1 MDNKYANLPGIAK
14 NEPDFYET
22 SASTVA
28 SSFNLISTKMDLTD
42 SPSESSWKS
51 SGESN
56 CQHIKMSDAKD
67 KYNASILSSEHADF
81 SDTITNRRKF
91 GYIVEPD
98 IYEWNQD
105 AAETPLHR
113 FKRLELELNDLKADL
128 TNMEKFAKEEDKLT
142 LINFDP
148 VELSKQVDVLQKEI
162 NALHLQKIGAK
173 SFDVSM
179 LDNKAK
185 KQLLLDHLN
194 NFKANLKTSK
204 NEPTKVATDS
214 SAISFKLFA
223 DLEEADLDRAK
234 KVTELNSRLANLE
247 KVFGAGNASVN
258 SAHIAKLCTNIENK
272 SILGLVENLN
282 SKLSL
287 LDVQSLEQIESKLQ
301 IVSQKVT
308 SQLSDKKGVIE
319 DQEKMLRINELYTMV
334 NNWKDVSA
342 TVPTIV
348 ERLTA
353 LNEIHQKAFQFSS
366 TLTRLDKEQQD
377 TIKSIETSTDVLNH
391 LKKSFETNLESI
403 KANFDALNER
413 ILSIDPK

>member
-1 MDNKYANLPGIAK
+1 
-14 NEPDFYET
+14 
-22 SASTVA
+22 
-28 SSFNLISTKMDLTD
+28 
-42 SPSESSWKS
+42 
-51 SGESN
+51 
-56 CQHIKMSDAKD
+56 
-67 KYNASILSSEHADF
+67 
-81 SDTITNRRKF
+81 
-91 GYIVEPD
+91 
-98 IYEWNQD
+98 
-105 AAETPLHR
+105 
-113 FKRLELELNDLKADL
+113 
-128 TNMEKFAKEEDKLT
+128 MEKFAKEEDKLT

-247 KVFGAGNASVN
+247 QVFGAGNASVN